1 MKKPEEVY
9 SLRKK
14 AKQYFQRSLGI
25 FILILLITL
34 LVTVIT
40 ARNIAKGYLESS
52 IKQVAEN
59 VDAYLNQIERAAF
72 TISSNNS
79 FLSYYSLTDPHQEIQ
94 TVSSM
99 FEAAN
104 NLSTYVPDFVDIS
117 VVSSQGT
124 ANSYYS
130 GYSYSVLEELRSH
143 QIFDTNNSSRG
154 FIFLND
160 TPESSEYFIY
170 YFPIQDFVA
179 NPSLESQKTATAFF
193 LLGKNTLR
201 DYLNAGPS
209 DYAYYQLEFDGNVV
223 CTQMDNPAPTHGL
236 SATAQLNSNAFQLSG
251 MLRASIFNT
260 SSFVLYGIIL
270 LLFLVFISLYILK
283 FD

>member
-25 FILILLITL
+25 FILIPSSHFWLPSLQHATL
-34 LVTVIT
+34 QRGIWSPASSRLQKMLMPT
-40 ARNIAKGYLESS
+40 S
-52 IKQVAEN
+52 IK
-59 VDAYLNQIERAAF
+59 
-72 TISSNNS
+72 SNARLS
-79 FLSYYSLTDPHQEIQ
+79 PFLPQFLPLLYSLTDPHQEIQ

-179 NPSLESQKTATAFF
+179 NPRWNLRKQQQRFFCLEKI
-193 LLGKNTLR
+193 R
-201 DYLNAGPS
+201 
-209 DYAYYQLEFDGNVV
+209 
-223 CTQMDNPAPTHGL
+223 C
-236 SATAQLNSNAFQLSG
+236 
-251 MLRASIFNT
+251 
-260 SSFVLYGIIL
+260 GIISMPAHL
-270 LLFLVFISLYILK
+270 IMHTISWNLMVTWCAHKRIIPRLHMVFPQQPS
-283 FD
+283 